1 MIMRG
6 EILLT
11 GREKCAKPWTQVPW
25 RIDKRMKAQKG
36 ESAKASAALRN
47 VSRERKGS
55 NEHMLGG
62 VRSQSECATAL
73 S

>member
-1 MIMRG
+1 
-6 EILLT
+6 
-11 GREKCAKPWTQVPW
+11 
-25 RIDKRMKAQKG
+25 MKAQKD

>member
-1 MIMRG
+1 
-6 EILLT
+6 
-11 GREKCAKPWTQVPW
+11 
-25 RIDKRMKAQKG
+25 MKAQKD

-47 VSRERKGS
+47 VSRERKES
-55 NEHMLGG
+55 NERMLGG